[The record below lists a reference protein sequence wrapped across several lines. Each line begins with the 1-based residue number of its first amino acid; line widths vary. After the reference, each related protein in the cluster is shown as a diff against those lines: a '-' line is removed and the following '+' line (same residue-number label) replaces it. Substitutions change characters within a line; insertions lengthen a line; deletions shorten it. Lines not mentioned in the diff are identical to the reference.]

1 MIIGGGSAGTSIGVG
16 IVHDWEPGPGPVVTW
31 QPTPASVAKAR
42 QAPVVEAPPSSMQ
55 AAHIRKFLEFEQERG
70 LEFSRLVMGSWEM
83 PGKCD
88 IRTMTHVINSHLRR
102 HETYRSWFEVTD
114 DNNILRHRI
123 SNPRDIQFA
132 PIQHGEL
139 TQPEWRDL
147 VLSTPNPL
155 QWDCFRLGLIQ
166 HEDYCTLF
174 ALVDHLHCDPALITG
189 LYVEIL
195 ANYQALVAGKPPIML
210 SGTASHED
218 FCMRERAHAE
228 SMTLDSPEVR
238 KWIEFAE
245 TNGGGA
251 ADFPLPLGEQS
262 RLCGGDLMVVPLMD
276 PEQTARFE
284 DDCIAAGARFS
295 GGLFAC
301 AALANYELTGQE
313 TYYGLTPIDKRQT
326 PEEYMTMGWFTGV
339 IPFSVTVDPNSFLET
354 ARATQAS
361 FDENIALAQIPFDR
375 VLELAPWLP
384 KYGSQF
390 FMMNYMDV
398 GLPPLSA
405 VVATALAGS
414 NATAYNDGRSPAY
427 LYMSVIRLFDE
438 VSLMIS
444 FPNNPIA
451 RESVTRYG
459 EVLKSVFSRAAAGQ
473 YTAPAVHASR

>member
-1 MIIGGGSAGTSIGVG
+1 VIIGGGSAGTSMEVG
-16 IVHDWEPGPGPVVTW
+16 LIYDWDPGQGPIVTW
-31 QPTPASVAKAR
+31 QPTPASVKKAQ
-42 QAPVVEAPPSSMQ
+42 QAPAVAAPPSSMQ
-55 AAHIRKFLEFEQERG
+55 SAHLRSYVDFTERG
-70 LEFSRLVMGSWEM
+70 LDFSRLVMGSWEI

-102 HETYRSWFEVTD
+102 HSTYRNWFEFKDAKTIV
-114 DNNILRHRI
+114 RHQL
-123 SNPRDIQFA
+123 SNPRDIQFV

-139 TQPEWRDL
+139 TQPEWQKL
-147 VLSTPNPL
+147 VLSTPDPL
-155 QWDCFRLGLIQ
+155 QWDCFRFGLIQ
-166 HEDYCTLF
+166 HEDHCTLF
-174 ALVDHLHCDPALITG
+174 AIVDHLHCDPALITG

-195 ANYQALVAGKPPIML
+195 ANYKALVAGKPPVML
-210 SGTASHED
+210 SATGSHED
-218 FCMRERAHAE
+218 FCIRERAVAD

-245 TNGGGA
+245 NTGGGGPE
-251 ADFPLPLGEQS
+251 FPLPLGDQS
-262 RLCGGDLMVVPLMD
+262 IACGGDMMIVPLMD

-284 DDCIAAGARFS
+284 DGCIAAGARFS

-301 AALANYELTGQE
+301 AALAHYELTGQE
-313 TYYGLTPIDKRQT
+313 TYYGLTPVDKRQT
-326 PEEYMTMGWFTGV
+326 PEEYMTMGWFTG
-339 IPFSVTVDPNSFLET
+339 ILPFTVNVDPNSFHGT
-354 ARATQAS
+354 ARSIQES
-361 FDENIALAQIPFDR
+361 FDENMALAQVPYDR
-375 VLELAPWLP
+375 VLDLAPWLK

-405 VVATALAGS
+405 VVATALVGT

-459 EVLKSVFSRAAAGQ
+459 EILKSVYTRAAANQ